1 MTAGNIADIISI
13 VSIYVG
19 ILFIVIS
26 AIGIIRMPDV
36 YTRMSAVTKAVT
48 LGVGFILLGVI
59 IHFNETGILIKCTII
74 FVFLLFSLSVAA
86 HVVGLTAYR
95 DKTPMTDLTFLDELA
110 RDEAGGPKKVD
121 DPDDTVRQE
130 GEEEGGGNK

>member
-1 MTAGNIADIISI
+1 MTPGNIADLISIISI
-13 VSIYVG
+13 YIG

-74 FVFLLFSLSVAA
+74 FAFLLFSLSVAA
-86 HVVGLTAYR
+86 HVIGLTAYR
-95 DKTPMTDLTFLDELA
+95 QNTPMTDLTFLDELA
-110 RDEAGGPKKVD
+110 RDEKDVSGKGERLD
-121 DPDDTVRQE
+121 DE
-130 GEEEGGGNK
+130 AH